1 MNVAQNVTELVGDTP
16 LVALETVGP
25 DIYGKVESFNPLSS
39 VKDRV
44 ALSMIERAERRGEV
58 TETTTV
64 VEPTS
69 GNTGIGL
76 AAVCAAKDYDL
87 VLTMPESMSEERRAM
102 LRALGATLELT
113 PADGG
118 MGGAIERA
126 ANLVDELED
135 AYMPQQ
141 FENPA
146 NPAVHRE
153 TTGPEIRAE
162 TDGQVDV
169 VVAGVGTG
177 GTITGIG
184 RYFAEDVDADVQ
196 MVAVEPE
203 ASAVLS
209 GEAAGSHGIQGIGA
223 GFVPDIL
230 DEDVVDEV
238 VQVADDD
245 ARTAA
250 RTMASEEGILVGI
263 SAGAAIHA
271 AKLVRSRPEYE
282 DSTIVVVLPDTG
294 ERYLSTDLFTAMA

>member
-16 LVALETVGP
+16 LVALEPVGP
-25 DIYGKVESFNPLSS
+25 DVYGKVESFNPLSS

-44 ALSMIERAERRGEV
+44 ALSMIERAEGRGEV
-58 TETTTV
+58 TETTTI

-76 AAVCAAKDYDL
+76 ASVCAAKGYDL
-87 VLTMPESMSEERRAM
+87 VLTMPASMSEERRSM

-118 MGGAIERA
+118 MGAAIERA
-126 ANLVDELED
+126 GELVDDLDD

-141 FENPA
+141 FQNPA
-146 NPAVHRE
+146 NPAAHRE
-153 TTGPEIRAE
+153 TTGPEIWAD
-162 TDGQVDV
+162 TDGHVDV

-184 RYFAEDVDADVQ
+184 RYFADDVDANVE

-203 ASAVLS
+203 TSAVLS
-209 GEAAGSHGIQGIGA
+209 GGEAGSHGIQGIGA
-223 GFVPDIL
+223 GFVPDVL
-230 DEDVVDEV
+230 DEDVIDEV
-238 VQVADDD
+238 VQVADED
-245 ARTAA
+245 ARTAS
-250 RTMASEEGILVGI
+250 RTLAAEAGLLVGI
-263 SAGAAIHA
+263 SAGAAMHA
-271 AKLVRSRPEYE
+271 AKLLRSRPEYE